1 MVYRNKIWLGDAIE
15 KMHKIPTDS
24 VDHCITDPPYNISGY
39 DGKKAIGWLQSNDF
53 WTEDKKFNKMDEKWD
68 SFTDSDYDIFLQ
80 EWLSEIFRIVKPNG
94 NIAIF
99 GTFHNIFDTG
109 YMLKKNKRKIVG
121 SVTWYK
127 RNAFPNITRRMF
139 CESTE
144 YLIWAVNNDRKN
156 AKNWT
161 FNYDVLKEMN
171 GGKQMRNMWDIP
183 MTPPSEKRF
192 GKHPNQKPIAVIEKL
207 ILGLTNEGDVVID
220 PFTGSGTIPFVA
232 KKHKRNFIAIDKE
245 KEFIEITRNRLKMSV
260 PMIVR

>member
-1 MVYRNKIWLGDAIE
+1 MVFRNKIWLGDAID
-15 KMHKIPTDS
+15 KMRKIETNS
-24 VDHCITDPPYNISGY
+24 VHHCFTDPPYNLSGY
-39 DGKKAIGWLQSNDF
+39 DGKKPIGWLKTNSL
-53 WTEDKKFNKMDEKWD
+53 WTDEKKFTKMDEKWD
-68 SFTDSDYDIFLQ
+68 SFTDSEYDMFLQ
-80 EWLSEIFRIVKPNG
+80 EWLSEVFRVVKPNG

-109 YMLKKNKRKIVG
+109 YILKKNKRKIIG
-121 SVTWYK
+121 SITWYK

-144 YLIWAVNNDRKN
+144 YIIWAVNNDRKN

-183 MTPPSEKRF
+183 MTPLSEKEF
-192 GKHPNQKPIAVIEKL
+192 GKHPNQKPVAVIEKL
-207 ILGLTNEGDVVID
+207 IRGLTNEGDVIID

-232 KKHKRNFIAIDKE
+232 KKYKRNFIAIE
-245 KEFIEITRNRLKMSV
+245 KESKYVEIVRNRLKMPA
-260 PMIVR
+260 PMIVH